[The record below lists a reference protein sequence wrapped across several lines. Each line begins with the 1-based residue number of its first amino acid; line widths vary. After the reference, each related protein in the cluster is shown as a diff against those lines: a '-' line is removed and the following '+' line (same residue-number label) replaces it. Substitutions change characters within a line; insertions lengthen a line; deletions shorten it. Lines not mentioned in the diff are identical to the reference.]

1 MGKLLFGF
9 DPDRSWEYENGYHVT
24 SHPSRLGKVLAHY
37 ELYKT
42 ILHLPGHVVECGVY
56 KAASLIRF
64 ATFRHLLESPW
75 SRKIVAFDAFGAF
88 PPQPDADDQR
98 FIEQFERE
106 GGPGMSVADVE
117 AVLNYKSFPN
127 CELVE
132 GDICETVPRYLAEHP
147 AFKIALLHIDVDV
160 YRPTAVILG
169 HLYDRIVRGG
179 LVVFDDFGIV
189 AGETRAIDEFFL
201 GQDVVIEKLPIA
213 HTPSFVR
220 KR

>member
-1 MGKLLFGF
+1 M
-9 DPDRSWEYENGYHVT
+9 
-24 SHPSRLGKVLAHY
+24 
-37 ELYKT
+37 
-42 ILHLPGHVVECGVY
+42 Y

-106 GGPGMSVADVE
+106 GGPGISVADVE

-169 HLYDRIVRGG
+169 L
-179 LVVFDDFGIV
+179 

>member
-1 MGKLLFGF
+1 
-9 DPDRSWEYENGYHVT
+9 
-24 SHPSRLGKVLAHY
+24 
-37 ELYKT
+37 
-42 ILHLPGHVVECGVY
+42 VY

-98 FIEQFERE
+98 FIEPFEQE

-117 AVLNYKSFPN
+117 AVLSYKSFPN
-127 CELVE
+127 CELDA

-169 HLYDRIVRGG
+169 HLYDRIVRSGRV
-179 LVVFDDFGIV
+179 LFDEFGIV
-189 AGETRAIDEFFL
+189 AGECGPFDEFFR
-201 GQDVVIEKLPIA
+201 GQDAVIEKLPMA